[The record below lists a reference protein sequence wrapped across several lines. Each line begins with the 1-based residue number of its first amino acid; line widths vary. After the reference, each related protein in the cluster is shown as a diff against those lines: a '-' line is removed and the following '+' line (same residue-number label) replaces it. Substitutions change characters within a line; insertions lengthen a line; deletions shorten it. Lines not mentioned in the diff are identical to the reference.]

1 MHSVKQL
8 IVLLALIQFSFL
20 NAWIQ
25 HQNNG
30 RRHMFKL
37 ASSSSSGSE
46 DLNFQRQR
54 KQLESVFKKDKVDY
68 ESDETLHIGG
78 LFESLSVL
86 PVYDWAETEFDLVGC
101 RDDECEVS
109 HSGRVELNDIIS
121 PFDPLLL
128 STCIASFTTQSSLFF
143 SCTVSFSNVKFLKNS
158 RVPIPKWMF

>member
-1 MHSVKQL
+1 
-8 IVLLALIQFSFL
+8 
-20 NAWIQ
+20 
-25 HQNNG
+25 
-30 RRHMFKL
+30 MFNL

-101 RDDECEVS
+101 RDDECDVS
-109 HSGRVELNDIIS
+109 HSGRS
-121 PFDPLLL
+121 G
-128 STCIASFTTQSSLFF
+128 SS
-143 SCTVSFSNVKFLKNS
+143 
-158 RVPIPKWMF
+158 

>member
-1 MHSVKQL
+1 
-8 IVLLALIQFSFL
+8 
-20 NAWIQ
+20 
-25 HQNNG
+25 
-30 RRHMFKL
+30 MFKL

-128 STCIASFTTQSSLFF
+128 STCIAFFTTQSSLFF
-143 SCTVSFSNVKFLKNS
+143 FLHCVIQQCEIPEEFKGPYPEVDVLAFLGIQ
-158 RVPIPKWMF
+158 RAEPLRIPKKP